1 MLAPARSPG
10 NDGFREPNPQATQA
24 ICTGSTRASIGFTT
38 APVRAHNPPIKRA
51 AIDAAIWRYFE
62 RVALDVETTRRTVV
76 EHAARKLAEFD
87 ALRQE
92 AELELARAESALTR
106 IESDYIAGKISAE
119 KWTHLEDRLTG
130 EMDASR
136 AQAEQQER
144 HHQAIANE
152 IAQFDAEAVIAEELS
167 AMRTAVAAQ
176 VQEGAKSDVDSFRA
190 TLGVCS
196 SDSSFALLPSRLGVV
211 LCGTT
216 ATCGARTHSRTML
229 RRYWPS
235 RAAINCSRG
244 ASPVQRSQSE
254 CQLR

>member
-1 MLAPARSPG
+1 M
-10 NDGFREPNPQATQA
+10 
-24 ICTGSTRASIGFTT
+24 
-38 APVRAHNPPIKRA
+38 RAHNPPIKRA

-87 ALRQE
+87 ALRQQ

-190 TLGVCS
+190 TPRRLFVGFELCS
-196 SDSSFALLPSRLGVV
+196 AAKPFGSGALRDQGDVWSKNTQQDDAPPLLAVESGYQLLPW
-211 LCGTT
+211 CE
-216 ATCGARTHSRTML
+216 
-229 RRYWPS
+229 PS
-235 RAAINCSRG
+235 PAIS
-244 ASPVQRSQSE
+244 V
-254 CQLR
+254 